1 MITFT
6 PHDVLSALLT
16 QAKRDVQ
23 AWQEARGDDKQPP
36 WSLWAGDQLEQLKRS
51 RKATSDHLNAPE
63 TNLRLAAISLVAEHW
78 LAGRQFASDV
88 LRLAFHDA
96 EPVIRGAALTALPL
110 NAQHIVDATR
120 TLRMLLAE
128 LFPSPTPRHS
138 LRQYRL
144 ELMEHFLR
152 KAFGEEGF
160 AHLKPMFQ
168 SRSDAVAYLEHEDA
182 EVRRAALVVL
192 EAHCQAAVPGKP
204 DEQFAKTCERL
215 AQADRDTSIRSLALG
230 CLGSL
235 HAAAGNSRVEQL
247 IAWIVFD
254 SSEPLEVR
262 KSAYRSLL
270 EIRGRFVFGG
280 GVRTLS
286 ASFRFPEDVDWG
298 LVKSTF
304 NSRL

>member
-1 MITFT
+1 
-6 PHDVLSALLT
+6 
-16 QAKRDVQ
+16 
-23 AWQEARGDDKQPP
+23 
-36 WSLWAGDQLEQLKRS
+36 
-51 RKATSDHLNAPE
+51 
-63 TNLRLAAISLVAEHW
+63 
-78 LAGRQFASDV
+78 
-88 LRLAFHDA
+88 
-96 EPVIRGAALTALPL
+96 
-110 NAQHIVDATR
+110 
-120 TLRMLLAE
+120 
-128 LFPSPTPRHS
+128 
-138 LRQYRL
+138 
-144 ELMEHFLR
+144 MEHFLR
-152 KAFGEEGF
+152 KAFGEERF

-168 SRSDAVAYLEHEDA
+168 SRSDAETYLEHE
-182 EVRRAALVVL
+182 EPEIRRTALVVL
-192 EAHCQAAVPGKP
+192 EAHCASAVPGKP

-262 KSAYRSLL
+262 KRAYRSLL

-298 LVKSTF
+298 FVKSTF
-304 NSRL
+304 SISPKSNYPYF